1 MSYSRLVKLNKIK
14 EEALARGD
22 QETADKAQQF
32 MDNLQQ
38 DFSLAAEETKGLSE
52 PIVEKQREAQS
63 TYNKNLDR
71 SKKLDRI
78 IQKAERELDQETLD
92 TALQMKLQVDDE
104 IRRHEGIEGDIV
116 GASLAITEGITGG
129 IIGDEVSAYLGSKIT
144 GVPYDAML
152 EYYRDTEQQFA
163 EKNPGGDIGLRVAG
177 GLAPGAMLSR
187 AAGVGKTF
195 AGGFGR
201 QAGVTGAE
209 VGTYA
214 FMEGEGGFQPRLQAV
229 GQALTDPLF
238 GGVVGL
244 AGTVGGVG
252 GRAIGRGERLER
264 QLVEAAAQEEKRVK
278 GIRQDRGITSGENL
292 IKEVQP
298 VMDRIALNH
307 YNTTGEML
315 SGPALGRAY
324 QQAAE
329 ETGLNVGSI
338 IRSEMA
344 KGVRKSTLDYRGQS
358 IEDLRKRVK
367 TNAGD
372 TFFTPEQIAQR
383 KRNFVSNFYED
394 KMRPLVNVAKDRVGG
409 AFGGNMQRLATK
421 MAQQQQTFE
430 EVFNSKPVLAFAR
443 EIEND
448 STGVLKKY
456 ILNFSNSN
464 LTKEVREKQFE
475 SFKEAISERGLEG
488 YEALMKIRRAQEGDY
503 RTYVSRELPDDS
515 LYFPSR
521 VLSPEK
527 PGILQR
533 RVFSKRSAD
542 ENLEERTRGFV
553 RSQEAKELYEN
564 PLVVLKDKMARDA
577 ATIEMHRTFG
587 LENASNRIKKADT
600 DSAGVIQESL
610 KAGRYS
616 FEELKRVLKDEGAQE
631 GTAEVADELLSSL
644 IVQGTKGP
652 NSFIANARKFG
663 YIGTIG
669 NPYSAFLNLGD
680 LTNSV
685 VNYGADNTA
694 DAIVSFLRRKGQT
707 VTVDDVGLA
716 KQATGEFLREG
727 ATKWNRRFNDVSDFT
742 FKASG
747 FQAADMAGKNVSLT
761 AALKRGKQ
769 KAIDGSLEADFGW
782 LFGPTEMRLLKRDLI
797 TERKTQRV
805 KEFAAAELAR
815 IQPADLAQ
823 MPKWY
828 LDNPNGRILY
838 MLRTFGLKQIQQIE
852 NLVFNT
858 YKEGVKQNNNK
869 KKAEAIKNGLAYLT
883 IVGGGN
889 VLLNELR
896 QPIKGKEPFEIDHMQ
911 RYATDFALGLVSV
924 NTLSSYNLE
933 RLSEKDAVPL
943 LLSVIPAPVSGS
955 MDIIEDLAGLITGED
970 DLEDVIFE
978 GKGIRWLPFMR
989 IAQPFLEEEFD

>member
-1 MSYSRLVKLNKIK
+1 MSYSRLVKLNKIR

-22 QETADKAQQF
+22 QETVDKAQQF
-32 MDNLQQ
+32 MDDLQQ
-38 DFSLAAEETKGLSE
+38 DSSLAAEEAKGLSE
-52 PIVEKQREAQS
+52 PIVEEQREAQS
-63 TYNKNLDR
+63 AYNKNLDR

-78 IQKAERELDQETLD
+78 IEKAERELDQETLN
-92 TALQMKLQVDDE
+92 TALQMKLQVDKE
-104 IRRHEGIEGDIV
+104 IRSHEGIEDDIV
-116 GASLAITEGITGG
+116 GASLAVTEGITGG
-129 IIGDEVSAYLGSKIT
+129 IIGDEVSAYLNSKIT
-144 GVPYDAML
+144 GVPYDVTL
-152 EYYRDTEQQFA
+152 EYYRETEQDFA
-163 EKNPGGDIGLRVAG
+163 EKNPVGNMGLRIAG
-177 GLAPGAMLSR
+177 GLAPGAMLSK

-229 GQALTDPLF
+229 GEALTDPLL

-244 AGTVGGVG
+244 AGTLGGVG
-252 GRAIGRGERLER
+252 GRAVGRAERLER
-264 QLVEAAAQEEKRVK
+264 QVAEAAAQEQRRTK
-278 GIRQDRGITSGENL
+278 GIREDRGLKAGTNL
-292 IKEVQP
+292 IEEVQP

-315 SGPALGRAY
+315 AGPALGRAY
-324 QQAAE
+324 QQVAE

-338 IRSEMA
+338 IRSEMT
-344 KGVRKSTLDYRGQS
+344 KGARRSTLDYRGQS
-358 IEDLRKRVK
+358 IEDVRKRVK
-367 TNAGD
+367 INAGKD
-372 TFFTPEQIAQR
+372 FFTPEQIAQR
-383 KRNFVSNFYED
+383 KRNFVFNFYEY
-394 KMRPLVNVAKDRVGG
+394 KMRPLVNVAKDRVGVT
-409 AFGGNMQRLATK
+409 FGGNMQRLATK
-421 MAQQQQTFE
+421 MAQQQQSFE

-464 LTKEVREKQFE
+464 LKDETRAKQFE
-475 SFKEAISERGLEG
+475 LFKEAISKRGFEG

-503 RTYVSRELPDDS
+503 RTYVSRELQDDPF
-515 LYFPSR
+515 YFPSR
-521 VLSPEK
+521 VLSADK
-527 PGILQR
+527 PSILQR
-533 RVFSKRSAD
+533 RMFSKRSAD
-542 ENLEERTRGFV
+542 ENLEERTRGYI

-564 PLVVLKDKMARDA
+564 PLVVLKDKMSRDA

-587 LENASNRIKKADT
+587 LQNASNRIKQADV
-600 DSAGVIQESL
+600 DSARSVQESL

-616 FEELKRVLKDEGAQE
+616 FEELKRVLKEEGAQE
-631 GTAEVADELLSSL
+631 GTADVADELLSSL

-685 VNYGADNTA
+685 VNYGADNTT

-707 VTVDDVGLA
+707 VTINDVGLA

-727 ATKWNRRFNDVSDFT
+727 ATKWNRRFNDVSDIT

-761 AALKRGKQ
+761 AALNRGKQ
-769 KAIDGSLEADFGW
+769 KAVDGSLDSDFGW
-782 LFGPTEMRLLKRDLI
+782 LFGPTEMRLLKRDLL
-797 TERKTQRV
+797 TGKKTQRV

-815 IQPADLAQ
+815 IQPSDLAQ

-858 YKEGVKQNNNK
+858 YREGVKQNNNK

-896 QPIKGKEPFEIDHMQ
+896 QPIKGREPFETEHIQ
-911 RYATDFALGLVSV
+911 KYATDFALGLISL
-924 NTLSSYNLE
+924 NTLSSYNLNK
-933 RLSEKDAVPL
+933 LSEKDAVPL

-955 MDIIEDLAGLITGED
+955 LDIVEDLAGLVTGED

-989 IAQPFLEEEFD
+989 VAQPFLEEEFD

>member
-1 MSYSRLVKLNKIK
+1 MSYSRLVKLNKIR
-14 EEALARGD
+14 EDALSRGD

-32 MDNLQQ
+32 MDDLQQ
-38 DFSLAAEETKGLSE
+38 ESSLAVEEVKGLSE
-52 PIVEKQREAQS
+52 PIVEEQQKAQS

-71 SKKLDRI
+71 SKRLDRI
-78 IQKAERELDQETLD
+78 IQKAEKELDQETLD
-92 TALQMKLQVDDE
+92 TALQMKLQVDKE
-104 IRRHEGIEGDIV
+104 IRSHEGIEDDIV
-116 GASLAITEGITGG
+116 GASLAVTEGITGG
-129 IIGDEVSAYLGSKIT
+129 IVGDEVSAYLNSKIT
-144 GVPYDAML
+144 GVPYDVTL
-152 EYYRDTEQQFA
+152 EYYRETEREFA
-163 EKNPGGDIGLRVAG
+163 EKNPVGNIGLRVAG

-214 FMEGEGGFQPRLQAV
+214 FMEAEGGLQPRLQAV
-229 GQALTDPLF
+229 GEALTDPLL

-244 AGTVGGVG
+244 VGTLGGVG
-252 GRAIGRGERLER
+252 GRAVGRSEKLER
-264 QLVEAAAQEEKRVK
+264 QVAEATAQEQRRTR
-278 GIRQDRGITSGENL
+278 GIREDRGIKSGTNL
-292 IKEVQP
+292 IDEVQP
-298 VMDRIALNH
+298 AMDRIALNH

-315 SGPALGRAY
+315 AGPALGRAY
-324 QQAAE
+324 QQVAE

-338 IRSEMA
+338 IRSEMT
-344 KGVRKSTLDYRGQS
+344 KGTKRSTLDYRGQS
-358 IEDLRKRVK
+358 IEDVRKRVK
-367 TNAGD
+367 VNAGKD
-372 TFFTPEQIAQR
+372 FFTPEQIAQR
-383 KRNFVSNFYED
+383 KRNFVLNFYED
-394 KMRPLVNVAKDRVGG
+394 KMRPLVNVAKDRVGVT
-409 AFGGNMQRLATK
+409 FGGNMQRLATK

-464 LTKEVREKQFE
+464 LKDETRAKQFE
-475 SFKEAISERGLEG
+475 LFKEAISKRGFEG

-503 RTYVSRELPDDS
+503 RTYVSRELQDDPF
-515 LYFPSR
+515 YFPSR
-521 VLSPEK
+521 VLSPDK
-527 PGILQR
+527 PSILKR
-533 RVFSKRSAD
+533 KMFSKRSAD
-542 ENLEERTRGFV
+542 ENLEERTRGYI

-564 PLVVLKDKMARDA
+564 PLVVLKDKMSRDA
-577 ATIEMHRTFG
+577 ATIEMHRTFS
-587 LENASNRIKKADT
+587 LQNASNRIKQADA
-600 DSAGVIQESL
+600 DSAKSVQESL
-610 KAGRYS
+610 RAGRYS
-616 FEELKRVLKDEGAQE
+616 FEELKRVLKEEGAQE
-631 GTAEVADELLSSL
+631 GTADVADELLSSL

-652 NSFIANARKFG
+652 NSFLANARKFG

-680 LTNSV
+680 LSNSV

-707 VTVDDVGLA
+707 VTINDVGLA

-727 ATKWNRRFNDVSDFT
+727 ATKWNRRFNDVSDIT

-761 AALKRGKQ
+761 AALNRGKQ
-769 KAIDGSLEADFGW
+769 KAVDGSLESDFGW
-782 LFGPTEMRLLKRDLI
+782 LFGPTEMRLLKRDLL
-797 TERKTQRV
+797 TGKKTQRV

-815 IQPADLAQ
+815 IQPSDLAQ

-896 QPIKGKEPFEIDHMQ
+896 QPIKGREPFEIEHIQ
-911 RYATDFALGLVSV
+911 KYATDFALGLISI
-924 NTLSSYNLE
+924 NTLSSYNLKK
-933 RLSEKDAVPL
+933 LSEKDAVPL

-955 MDIIEDLAGLITGED
+955 LDIVEDLAGLVTGED

>member
-1 MSYSRLVKLNKIK
+1 MSYSRLVKLNKIR
-14 EEALARGD
+14 EEALASGD

-32 MDNLQQ
+32 MADLQQ
-38 DFSLAAEETKGLSE
+38 DSSLAAEETKGLSE

-63 TYNKNLDR
+63 EYNKNLDR

-78 IQKAERELDQETLD
+78 IQKAERELDQETLN
-92 TALQMKLQVDDE
+92 TALEMKLRVDDD
-104 IRRHEGIEGDIV
+104 IRKHEGIEDDIV
-116 GASLAITEGITGG
+116 GASLALTEGITGG
-129 IIGDEVSAYLGSKIT
+129 IIGDEVSAYLNSKIT
-144 GVPYDAML
+144 GVPYNTML
-152 EYYRDTEQQFA
+152 EYYRDTEQEFA
-163 EKNPGGDIGLRVAG
+163 EKNPVGDIGIRVAG
-177 GLAPGAMLSR
+177 GLAPGAMLSK

-195 AGGFGR
+195 ASGFGR

-209 VGTYA
+209 VSTYA
-214 FMEGEGGFQPRLQAV
+214 FMEAEGGPEQRLKAV
-229 GQALTDPLF
+229 GETLTDPLF
-238 GGVVGL
+238 GGIVGL
-244 AGTVGGVG
+244 AGTLGGVG
-252 GRAIGRGERLER
+252 GRAIGRAERLER
-264 QLVEAAAQEEKRVK
+264 QVAEAAAQEERRTRA
-278 GIRQDRGITSGENL
+278 IREDRGIRAGTNL
-292 IKEVQP
+292 IDEVQP

-338 IRSEMA
+338 IQSEMA
-344 KGVRKSTLDYRGQS
+344 KGVRRSNLDYRGQT
-358 IEDLRKRVK
+358 IEEVRKRVRV
-367 TNAGD
+367 NAGED
-372 TFFTPEQIAQR
+372 AFTPEQIALR
-383 KRNFVSNFYED
+383 KRNFIRDFYED
-394 KMRPLVNVAKDRVGG
+394 KMRPLVNVAKDRVGP

-421 MAQQQQTFE
+421 MAQQQQSFE
-430 EVFNSKPVLAFAR
+430 ELFNSKSVLAFAR

-448 STGVLKKY
+448 STGLLKKY

-464 LTKEVREKQFE
+464 LSTELRKKEFE
-475 SFKEAISERGLEG
+475 LFKEAISARGLEG
-488 YEALMKIRRAQEGDY
+488 YEALMKIRRIQEGDY
-503 RTYVSRELPDDS
+503 RTYVSRELPDDE

-533 RVFSKRSAD
+533 RFFSKRSAD
-542 ENLEERTRGFV
+542 ENLQERTRGFV
-553 RSQEAKELYEN
+553 SSQEAKELYEN

-577 ATIEMHRTFG
+577 ATIEMHRVFS
-587 LENASNRIKKADT
+587 LQNASNRIKQADA
-600 DSAGVIQESL
+600 DSARVVQDSL

-616 FEELKRVLKDEGAQE
+616 FEELKRVLKEEGAQG
-631 GTAEVADELLSSL
+631 GTADVADELLSSL

-680 LTNSV
+680 LGNSV

-694 DAIVSFLRRKGQT
+694 EAIVSFLRRKGQT
-707 VTVDDVGLA
+707 VTTRDVGLA

-761 AALKRGKQ
+761 AAINRAKRKVV
-769 KAIDGSLEADFGW
+769 DGSLDAEFGW
-782 LFGPTEMRLLKRDLI
+782 LFGPTEMRLLKRDLLAG
-797 TERKTQRV
+797 RNTQRV
-805 KEFAAAELAR
+805 KELAAAELAR
-815 IQPADLAQ
+815 IQPSDLAQ

-838 MLRTFGLKQIQQIE
+838 MLRTFGLKQLQQIE

-869 KKAEAIKNGLAYLT
+869 KKVEAIKNGLAYLT

-896 QPIKGKEPFEIDHMQ
+896 QPIKGNEPFEMEHMQ
-911 RYATDFALGLVSV
+911 KYAADFALSLISV
-924 NTLSSYNLE
+924 NTLSSYNLKK
-933 RLSEKDAVPL
+933 LSEKDAVPL
-943 LLSVIPAPVSGS
+943 LLNVMPAPVSGS
-955 MDIIEDLAGLITGED
+955 LDIVEDMAGLVTGED
-970 DLEDVIFE
+970 DLEEVIFE

-989 IAQPFLEEEFD
+989 VAQPFLEEEFD